1 MADEEDD
8 NYIEIEDDEEEGGDK
23 EVTFNLNI
31 IINIFIQEGMNID
44 LNKAMKDCE
53 GIEKVQERTNTGV
66 VS

>member
-31 IINIFIQEGMNID
+31 IINIFI
-44 LNKAMKDCE
+44 
-53 GIEKVQERTNTGV
+53 
-66 VS
+66 